1 MLLAKQY
8 AKYFESIRKR
18 AFYGDVKAM
27 YQVGARSFLSS
38 NRKKEETAIEWLKK
52 AVEKG
57 HGEAAIFLG
66 HIYFYRYD
74 NRVESLNQAY
84 QRYQKATNLGY
95 KDASPLS
102 EFSEFEYSW
111 ERIER
116 SKRKD
121 LKFPRY
127 LIAMRDAEQ
136 KGNAEETEKWM
147 KKISEL

>member
-18 AFYGDVKAM
+18 AFDGDVKAM
-27 YQVGARSFLSS
+27 YQVGAMSFLSS
-38 NRKKEETAIEWLKK
+38 NRKKEEKAIEWLEK

-66 HIYFYRYD
+66 HIYFYWYD

-84 QRYQKATNLGY
+84 QRYQKATNLGH

-102 EFSEFEYSW
+102 EFREFEYSW

-116 SKRKD
+116 SKRRD

-127 LIAMRDAEQ
+127 LNAMRDAEQ
-136 KGNAEETEKWM
+136 KGEIEAVEQWR
-147 KKISEL
+147 KKIIEL